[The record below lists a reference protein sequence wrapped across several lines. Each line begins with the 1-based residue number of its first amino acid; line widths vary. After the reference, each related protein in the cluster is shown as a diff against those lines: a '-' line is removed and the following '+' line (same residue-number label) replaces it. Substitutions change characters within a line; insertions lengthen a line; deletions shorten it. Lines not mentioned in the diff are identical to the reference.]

1 VVSANNTD
9 DGLIVDGFPTT
20 SFGDP
25 FERLANVDRIDDGDF
40 NDEVDTAG
48 VPLPQCGNTD
58 FSGVSNM
65 IECLDLPF

>member
-1 VVSANNTD
+1 MVSSKGTN

-25 FERLANVDRIDDGDF
+25 FERLANVDRIDHGNS
-40 NDEVDTAG
+40 NDKVDTAG
-48 VPLPQCGNTD
+48 VPLPRCGDTD

-65 IECLDLPF
+65 IECLELPF